1 MINYSKYSDS
11 ELTNLLRDGD
21 DAAFKEIYLR
31 YDKLLYL
38 YAYKKLR
45 NKEEAKDVVQDIFTW
60 LLNNRLELNLKITLS
75 GYLYKAVLNKIF
87 DIFKHKG
94 IIRKY
99 ADSGKHYIEVNNPET
114 DYLIREKDITILI
127 NKEIAAMPPK
137 MREIYLLKRKQFLS
151 TKEIAGQLGLSEHTV
166 STQLKRALKHL
177 KVKLGIISITIILL
191 LLSVAY

>member
-1 MINYSKYSDS
+1 MTNYSKYSDS
-11 ELTNLLRDGD
+11 ELTILLRDGD
-21 DAAFKEIYLR
+21 DAAFREIYLR

-60 LLNNRLELNLKITLS
+60 LLNNRLELKLKMSLS
-75 GYLYKAVLNKIF
+75 SYLYKSVLNKIF

-99 ADSGKHYIEVNNPET
+99 ADSGRHYIEVNNQET